1 VLETEQGVVFARGG
15 LVGETVRVSLDP
27 KSGKVRRGRIISV
40 LTPSAS
46 RVTPPCVYA
55 ERCGGCALMH
65 ASPEAQRA
73 LQVGFLRDALRKVGA
88 PDELEVRLTHSER
101 TLGYRRRA
109 RLSFFRSR
117 AEDPRA
123 STFRSRAEDPRASTR
138 RVRGPAQL
146 GFRRERSHELVDV
159 EACLVLAP
167 ELAHALSA
175 LRKTVLPVLEG
186 EGEISMALGREGG
199 AVLVIRTP
207 VAQPPALYAA
217 CDALVASTASGPDGT
232 STRPIAG
239 VALYVAGITKP
250 GLFGDAREWSEGHDG
265 ALLEGTVGGF
275 SQAHAEINQAL
286 VSRVVEL
293 AQTEDQRVLE
303 LYAGAGNFTVALAKG
318 AASYTAIEQ
327 SPDAVRALRSNLAS
341 RALTAKVVEGDVA
354 QKLEGSAIDVVV
366 LDPPRTGAPH
376 VLSALLARKPRR
388 IVYVSCDPATL
399 ARDVGEVLTRGY
411 RLAWA
416 EAFEMFPQTADLE
429 SVVLLERE
437 T

>member
-1 VLETEQGVVFARGG
+1 MVPSGDAVLETELGVVFARGG

-27 KSGKVRRGRIISV
+27 KVGKVRRGRIVSV

-46 RVTPPCVYA
+46 RVEPPCVYA

-65 ASPEAQRA
+65 ASTEAQRA
-73 LQVGFLRDALRKVGA
+73 LTVGFLRDALRKAGA
-88 PDELEVRLTHSER
+88 PAELEVRLTHSER

-109 RLSFFRSR
+109 RLSFRR
-117 AEDPRA
+117 A
-123 STFRSRAEDPRASTR
+123 
-138 RVRGPAQL
+138 RGPAQL

-159 EACLVLAP
+159 AECLVLAP
-167 ELAHALSA
+167 ELAHALS
-175 LRKTVLPVLEG
+175 LVRTTVLPQLEG
-186 EGEISMALGREGG
+186 EGEISLAIGRDGG
-199 AVLVIRTP
+199 AVVVIRTP
-207 VAQPPALYAA
+207 AAQPPALYAA
-217 CDALVASTASGPDGT
+217 CQSLVGASSSAPSGAAGPH
-232 STRPIAG
+232 IAG

-250 GLFGDAREWSEGHDG
+250 GLFGDAREWSEAHDG

-275 SQAHAEINQAL
+275 SQAHAEINRAL

-293 AQTEDQRVLE
+293 AQTEGQRVLE

-318 AASYTAIEQ
+318 AASYTAVEQ
-327 SPDAVRALRSNLAS
+327 SPDSVRALRNNLAARS
-341 RALTAKVVEGDVA
+341 LTAKVVEGDAA
-354 QKLEGSAIDVVV
+354 QKLDGPPIDVVV
-366 LDPPRTGAPH
+366 LDPPRTGAPR
-376 VLSALLARKPRR
+376 VLSTLLARKPRR

-437 T
+437 S